1 MGASTSAAYNG
12 LAPKRAR
19 SPEEEDYDDDEPPMK
34 RRKARPLKR
43 EGAFY
48 GCFPTPATPVPA
60 QRPQNDAED
69 ADLEPQ
75 MAVHVNLIA
84 SFLDHAQDHLDVSG
98 WLPRA
103 DDPFVAHD
111 EDEDEDGDGSRFWT
125 MGAAARRA
133 DGGVESDDA
142 IHAA

>member
-1 MGASTSAAYNG
+1 MGASTSAASNG
-12 LAPKRAR
+12 LIPKRAR

-48 GCFPTPATPVPA
+48 GYLPAPAPA
-60 QRPQNDAED
+60 QQPQNDTED

-103 DDPFVAHD
+103 DNPFVAH
-111 EDEDEDGDGSRFWT
+111 DEDEDGDGSRFWT

-133 DGGVESDDA
+133 DDGVESDDA